1 MHVLHG
7 HNAVVHQ
14 HAQCKHERKEHHG
27 VQCDAHGVQDHEA
40 EQHTGGYGYA
50 HKERIAEPE
59 EEHQYEHD
67 QKDAENDAV
76 LQLGDLI
83 ARLIALVIGD
93 RDLQIGREYRGLC
106 IGQDLFDLV
115 AGDDQVFTRSLF
127 HVQHHHGLLVFACVA
142 LFLDLRELDRCNVLQ
157 IDHIGI
163 LILDNGVLDLL
174 HGAVFPV
181 DAHIPAVAVHQK
193 VAS

>member
-14 HAQCKHERKEHHG
+14 HAQCKDKRKEHHG
-27 VQCDAHGVQDHEA
+27 VQRDAHGIQDHEA

-50 HKERIAEPE
+50 HKERVAEPE
-59 EEHQYEHD
+59 EEHQYKHD

-83 ARLIALVIGD
+83 ARLIALVVGD
-93 RDLQIGREYRGLC
+93 RDLQIGREYLGLC
-106 IGQDLFDLV
+106 IGQDLLDLI
-115 AGDDQVFTRSLF
+115 AGDDQVFTCSLF
-127 HVQHHHGLLVFACVA
+127 HVQHDHGLLVFACVA
-142 LFLDLRELDRCNVLQ
+142 LLLDLRELDRCNVLQ
-157 IDHIGI
+157 IDHIGL

-181 DAHIPAVAVHQK
+181 DAHIPAIAVYQK